1 MSMAQAGY
9 QGEDVAA
16 KTRDLIMSMQ
26 AQGGKLSPAEKA
38 AEEEKNAAAM
48 DMVFGQETEPYLSPL
63 QKNYFTSELLVKYE
77 PCVEALKRFIHTE
90 GKTLEEQ
97 EDAWEAFDEHWQKW
111 MDMSCFS
118 KWDGNKYDFVMY
130 GVSGYT
136 GYLMMEY
143 LKRVAFKRTSEKF
156 TFAFAGRTPSK
167 VAEMKDKEFGGT
179 AYEDTPIIQASY
191 DDPQSVIDMCKSAH
205 VILNVA
211 GPYMLTQGEV
221 LVDSCIHCGAHYVD
235 INGEIPW
242 IMRIKPMHE
251 KAVERGVNIIP
262 SGAPAGGYPDLLV
275 FVAADEIRKKYDEPL
290 RRSVGYVTGGG
301 AVASPSGG
309 TLASRAAMS
318 SATDD
323 ERKNMADPFAL
334 GGFIPDVDRNG
345 VKEAKIEQGT
355 GFVTFKHRKED
366 MDAQLSKISEDTIN
380 GIWRAPHTYAYF
392 DTRKVRRTNKLLAE
406 RLSRP
411 YGIEF
416 NFQEFTIIDPAAAT
430 GFMGTQAPE
439 VPDIAAMPTQQEE
452 KEYLEKLGKY
462 YKQGEGPS
470 VEELGD
476 AWTCWFN
483 YAESP
488 TGNQSRQSMCGGD
501 GYFETARA
509 SIEICQTLCW
519 DELQMRGGMLT
530 VTACGGMAWIERL
543 KRSGIKWK
551 DDGWFQPSELGPPPG
566 TAGQPYPDE

>member
-242 IMRIKPMHE
+242 KLRIKEMHDMAT
-251 KAVERGVNIIP
+251 KNGVSIVP
-262 SGAPAGGYPDLLV
+262 SSAPAGGYPDLLT
-275 FVAADEIRKKYDEPL
+275 FICADTIKKQYGEDL
-290 RRSVGYVTGGG
+290 RRAISYATGGG
-301 AVASPSGG
+301 AGASSSGG

-318 SATDD
+318 AASDD
-323 ERKNMADPFAL
+323 ARKAMADPFAL
-334 GGFIPDVDRNG
+334 GGFIPDIDKNG
-345 VKEAKIEQGT
+345 VKEMKIEQGT
-355 GFVTFKHRKED
+355 GYMTLKIRKED

-392 DTRKVRRTNKLLAE
+392 DTRVVRRTNMLLAN
-406 RLSRP
+406 RLNKP
-411 YGIEF
+411 YGKDF
-416 NFQEFTIIDPAAAT
+416 NFQEFAVLPPEMMAAA
-430 GFMGTQAPE
+430 GAAVPGGSGAPG
-439 VPDIAAMPTQQEE
+439 MPTQQEE
-452 KEYLEKLGKY
+452 REALEAQGKY
-462 YKQGEGPS
+462 YKQGEGPPL
-470 VEELGD
+470 EDLGD
-476 AWTCWFN
+476 CWTAWFN

-488 TGNQSRQSMCGGD
+488 TGNQARCGFCGGD

-509 SIEICQTLCW
+509 AIEMCQTLRW
-519 DELQMRGGMLT
+519 DDMPMKGGMLT
-530 VTACGGMAWIERL
+530 ATAAGGNPWL
-543 KRSGIKWK
+543 KRIVQSGIKFK
-551 DDGWFQPSELGPPPG
+551 PDSWFHPHEYGPPPG
-566 TAGQPYPDE
+566 TAGQPFD